1 MISSTPMHGVA
12 AGWLRRGRHRMIDI
26 AYMAATIAFFAIML
40 LYIRGCAA
48 LGRDGADGEE
58 AR

>member
-1 MISSTPMHGVA
+1 MHGVA